1 MNGKIH
7 KNSKYQSEDKNKIK
21 HIEQIIREEIKNEFK
36 NNKNI
41 YIYDKISVKYSII
54 EIFVILLIFY

>member
-1 MNGKIH
+1 MNGKIYE
-7 KNSKYQSEDKNKIK
+7 NIKYQSVDKNRIK

-41 YIYDKISVKYSII
+41 YIYDKILVKYNII
-54 EIFVILLIFY
+54 EIFVILLIFK

>member
-21 HIEQIIREEIKNEFK
+21 HIEQLIREEIKNEFK

-41 YIYDKISVKYSII
+41 YIYDKI
-54 EIFVILLIFY
+54 

>member
-1 MNGKIH
+1 MNGKIYE
-7 KNSKYQSEDKNKIK
+7 NIKYQSVDKNRIK

-41 YIYDKISVKYSII
+41 YIYDKILVKYNII
-54 EIFVILLIFY
+54 